1 MEDKRDNMYKL
12 KKGSLRTVIY
22 NLSDLE
28 LYKQA
33 GWSLI
38 EELKKRTKIKEK
50 KELKE
55 ENADEQDNIERES
68 NEE

>member
-1 MEDKRDNMYKL
+1 MYKL

-38 EELKKRTKIKEK
+38 EEPKKRTKIKEK

-55 ENADEQDNIERES
+55 ENTDEQDNIERES

>member
-1 MEDKRDNMYKL
+1 MYKL
-12 KKGSLRTVIY
+12 KKGSLRTIIY
-22 NLSDLE
+22 NLNDLE

-33 GWSLI
+33 GWSLV
-38 EELKKRTKIKEK
+38 EQSKKKTKEK

-55 ENADEQDNIERES
+55 ETTDEQDNIEGKS

>member
-1 MEDKRDNMYKL
+1 MYKL
-12 KKGSLRTVIY
+12 KKGSLRTIIY
-22 NLSDLE
+22 NLNDLE

-33 GWSLI
+33 GWSLV
-38 EELKKRTKIKEK
+38 EQSKKKTKTKEK

-55 ENADEQDNIERES
+55 ETTDEQDNIERKS

>member
-1 MEDKRDNMYKL
+1 MYKL
-12 KKGSLRTVIY
+12 KNGSLRTVIY
-22 NLSDLE
+22 NLNDLE

-38 EELKKRTKIKEK
+38 EETKKRTKAKEK
-50 KELKE
+50 KEIKE
-55 ENADEQDNIERES
+55 ENTDEQDNIERES

>member
-1 MEDKRDNMYKL
+1 MYKL
-12 KKGSLRTVIY
+12 KKGSLRTIIY
-22 NLSDLE
+22 NLNDLE

-33 GWSLI
+33 GWSLV
-38 EELKKRTKIKEK
+38 EQSKKKTKIKEK

-55 ENADEQDNIERES
+55 ETIDEQDNIEGKS